1 MQVLP
6 TVYFTQA
13 LPAVLVIN
21 ITSEKGVLCFGLR
34 VKDIISL
41 KHFLF
46 VFLFTVFV
54 FVWVMIAMMICM
66 FTENIWFVRQTREV
80 VTQSIWI
87 LETELGKKPN
97 SVVWFLPKIYFHI
110 Y

>member
-1 MQVLP
+1 MV
-6 TVYFTQA
+6 FW
-13 LPAVLVIN
+13 
-21 ITSEKGVLCFGLR
+21 

-41 KHFLF
+41 KHFPF

-54 FVWVMIAMMICM
+54 FVWVMIALIIILLICM
-66 FTENIWFVRQTREV
+66 FTENIWFVRQTRGV
-80 VTQSIWI
+80 VPQSIWI

>member
-1 MQVLP
+1 MGHDSND
-6 TVYFTQA
+6 
-13 LPAVLVIN
+13 N
-21 ITSEKGVLCFGLR
+21 IYVHR
-34 VKDIISL
+34 
-41 KHFLF
+41 KHM
-46 VFLFTVFV
+46 VCTTKKRG
-54 FVWVMIAMMICM
+54 A
-66 FTENIWFVRQTREV
+66 